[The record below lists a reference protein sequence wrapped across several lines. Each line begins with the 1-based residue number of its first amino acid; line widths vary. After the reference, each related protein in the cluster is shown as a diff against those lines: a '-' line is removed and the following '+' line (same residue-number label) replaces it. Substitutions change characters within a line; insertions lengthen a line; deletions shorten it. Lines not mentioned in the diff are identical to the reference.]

1 MKICEIL
8 DGYKGKFCRRD
19 ISNLAFRLDEI
30 RENTLYFNL
39 KNDISGEAATQ
50 LGAIVVEEKRC
61 ITYPSIRVENARKA
75 FSLSC
80 KRFYH
85 NAVDSLKVFAVTGTN
100 GKTTTVSILKDI
112 FEFCGFSVA
121 LIGTN
126 GVKIN
131 DRYYPPT
138 LTTPD
143 PDKLHAIFYE
153 CEKSGVSH
161 VVMEASAHA
170 LELYKL
176 EGINFVVSGFT
187 NFTQDHLDFFKDM
200 ERYANAK
207 KRLFEMSKSSV
218 INLDDRFGQELVS
231 AYNSLTYGILG
242 GKLTACDIILKA
254 SGSEFTVKY
263 KGEQKRVRL
272 PLAGEYSV
280 MNALCALGMAIK
292 GGVKFLT
299 AVSALEAVLPV
310 DGRMNIIESE
320 KGTIVIDFAHT
331 EDGLKKL
338 LKAVRGFTKGKVI
351 VVFGCGGNRDK
362 DKRAKMGKV
371 ASENADIV
379 VITSDNPRYEEPMN
393 IIRMIEKG
401 IKSKK
406 GVDYFIEP
414 LREKA
419 IEFALK
425 MMKKDDCI
433 VVAGKGAENYIDEKG
448 IKRPY
453 SDTLTVNRLLKEIN
467 NA

>member
-1 MKICEIL
+1 MSDIL
-8 DGYKGKFCRRD
+8 DGYKGKFRRRD

-39 KNDISGEAATQ
+39 KNDISGEAAAQ
-50 LGAIVVEEKRC
+50 LGAIVVEEKKSL
-61 ITYPSIRVENARKA
+61 TYPSIRVENARKA
-75 FSLSC
+75 FALAC

-85 NAVDSLKVFAVTGTN
+85 NAVDNLKIFAVTGTN
-100 GKTTTVSILKDI
+100 GKTTTASILKDI

-131 DRYYPPT
+131 ERFYPPT

-153 CEKSGVSH
+153 CEKSGVTH
-161 VVMEASAHA
+161 VVIEASAHA
-170 LELYKL
+170 LALNKL
-176 EGINFVVSGFT
+176 EGINFVTSGFT
-187 NFTQDHLDFFKDM
+187 NFSQDHLDFFKNM
-200 ERYANAK
+200 ERYALAK

-218 INLDDRFGQELVS
+218 INLDDRLGQELVS
-231 AYNSLTYGILG
+231 AYKSLTYGLLG
-242 GKLTACDIILKA
+242 GELTACDIILKA

-263 KGEQKRVRL
+263 KNEQKRVSM
-272 PLAGEYSV
+272 PLAGEYNV

-292 GGVKFLT
+292 SGVKFLT
-299 AVSALEAVLPV
+299 AVSALETVLPV
-310 DGRMNIIESE
+310 DGRMNIIES
-320 KGTIVIDFAHT
+320 GNGAVVIDFAHT

-338 LKAVRGFTKGKVI
+338 LNAVRGFTKGKLI

-362 DKRAKMGKV
+362 EKRAKMGKV

-379 VITSDNPRYEEPMN
+379 VLTSDNPRYEEPTS

-414 LREKA
+414 MREKA
-419 IEFALK
+419 IEFAIK
-425 MMKKDDCI
+425 IMEKNDCV

-453 SDTLTVNRLLKEIN
+453 SDTVTVNRLLKEMN